1 MSIFRVL
8 ATVAL
13 LTIGADLPA
22 FAQAAIQEP
31 GAYAFNHPDADVL
44 NAGRSPFR
52 SFDSTRRFS
61 SGDTPVLGAYRLG
74 WRTPSRHHRKR

>member
-1 MSIFRVL
+1 MSIPRIL

-13 LTIGADLPA
+13 LTLGTDLPA

-31 GAYAFNHPDADVL
+31 GAYAFYHPGADVL

-52 SFDSTRRFS
+52 SFDSTRAFIS
-61 SGDTPVLGAYRLG
+61 DDTAVLGAYHSGRQTLL
-74 WRTPSRHHRKR
+74 RRHHK

>member
-1 MSIFRVL
+1 MSILRVL

-13 LTIGADLPA
+13 ITVSSDIPA

-31 GAYAFNHPDADVL
+31 GAYAFYHPDADVL

-52 SFDSTRRFS
+52 SFDSTRAFIS
-61 SGDTPVLGAYRLG
+61 DDTSVLGAYHSEG
-74 WRTPSRHHRKR
+74 RTLLRRHRR

>member
-1 MSIFRVL
+1 MSILRVL

-13 LTIGADLPA
+13 LTVAGDLSA

-31 GAYAFNHPDADVL
+31 GAYSFYHPDADVL

-52 SFDSTRRFS
+52 SFDSTRAFTS
-61 SGDTPVLGAYRLG
+61 DDTSVLGAYHSER
-74 WRTPSRHHRKR
+74 RTLLRRHRK

>member
-1 MSIFRVL
+1 MSITRIL

-13 LTIGADLPA
+13 LTLGTDLPA

-31 GAYAFNHPDADVL
+31 GAYAFYHPDADVL

-52 SFDSTRRFS
+52 SFDSTRAFTS
-61 SGDTPVLGAYRLG
+61 DDTSVLGAYYPER
-74 WRTPSRHHRKR
+74 RTFLRRHRK

>member
-1 MSIFRVL
+1 MSILRVL

-13 LTIGADLPA
+13 ITVGSDITA

-31 GAYAFNHPDADVL
+31 GAYAFYHPDADVL

-52 SFDSTRRFS
+52 SFDSTRAFIS
-61 SGDTPVLGAYRLG
+61 DDTSVLGAYHSGR
-74 WRTPSRHHRKR
+74 RTLLRRHRK

>member
-1 MSIFRVL
+1 MSTLRVL

-13 LTIGADLPA
+13 LTVGSEIPA

-31 GAYAFNHPDADVL
+31 GAYAFYHPGADVL

-52 SFDSTRRFS
+52 SFDSTRGFTS
-61 SGDTPVLGAYRLG
+61 EDTSVLGAYHSE
-74 WRTPSRHHRKR
+74 WRTLLRRHRR

>member
-1 MSIFRVL
+1 MSILRVL

-13 LTIGADLPA
+13 ITVSSDIPA

-31 GAYAFNHPDADVL
+31 GAYAFYHPGADVL

-52 SFDSTRRFS
+52 SFDSTRGFTS
-61 SGDTPVLGAYRLG
+61 DDNSVLGAYHSEG
-74 WRTPSRHHRKR
+74 RTLLRRHRR